1 MIQKK
6 NEEYKDGYDMN
17 TFTINGTRLAKV
29 IGQYSHVFMT
39 DRALVSKFAQSFN
52 IPEANADGCIC
63 IFWPAHT
70 QKHFTLFTRRMILE
84 SQFDFNRFA
93 FHTGTALSYGCR
105 TDRNNLR
112 TIKRKSRD

>member
-1 MIQKK
+1 MIPIPGRKK
-6 NEEYKDGYDMN
+6 EEYKDGYDMN

-39 DRALVSKFAQSFN
+39 DRALVSKFAKSFN

-84 SQFDFNRFA
+84 SQFVLTVLHSTMKMYMKKHFVIN
-93 FHTGTALSYGCR
+93 LSR
-105 TDRNNLR
+105 
-112 TIKRKSRD
+112 

>member
-1 MIQKK
+1 
-6 NEEYKDGYDMN
+6 
-17 TFTINGTRLAKV
+17 
-29 IGQYSHVFMT
+29 MT

-93 FHTGTALSYGCR
+93 FHDEDVYEKAFRHKLVQI
-105 TDRNNLR
+105 
-112 TIKRKSRD
+112 IKKDNISR